1 MEDPGARAV
10 TPTARTGVGVRERQ
24 IEFPREQAHNPLV
37 TTVMLAASLACIAI
51 VLILLVA
58 DVEGPFIGP
67 W

>member
-10 TPTARTGVGVRERQ
+10 TSTASARTREGQ
-24 IEFPREQAHNPLV
+24 VEFRREQTHNPLV
-37 TTVMLAASLACIAI
+37 TTVMLAVSLACVVI
-51 VLILLVA
+51 VVVLLLA

>member
-10 TPTARTGVGVRERQ
+10 TTRSRTGARERQ
-24 IEFPREQAHNPLV
+24 IEFPPEQTHNPLV
-37 TTVMLAASLACIAI
+37 TTVMLAVSLACVVI
-51 VLILLVA
+51 VVVLLLA